1 MDIHIYVY
9 SNTWN
14 DMHKSQ
20 NCDIEII
27 TSDLKSTLCKISLY
41 YRKALIYGHETRTGS
56 DFWVGA
62 RDQVFWRE

>member
-1 MDIHIYVY
+1 MYI

-27 TSDLKSTLCKISLY
+27 TSDLKSTLCKISFY
-41 YRKALIYGHETRTGS
+41 YRKTLIDGHRNQN
-56 DFWVGA
+56 
-62 RDQVFWRE
+62 RQ

>member
-1 MDIHIYVY
+1 MYI

-27 TSDLKSTLCKISLY
+27 NSDKKGTPGKISFY
-41 YRKALIYGHETRTGS
+41 YRKTLIYGHGNQNR
-56 DFWVGA
+56 
-62 RDQVFWRE
+62 Q